1 MKKVEKNSGKALLP
15 FLVFISVYLA
25 TGIVLHL
32 KGVEMAFYQLPAPI
46 AAFVGIVSAF
56 LLFEGSIDE
65 KFDNLIE
72 GCGDSN
78 IIIMCL
84 IYLLAGAFSTLASA
98 SGGVDSVVGLGLTF
112 IPARFLPAGIFL
124 IASFISIATG
134 SSVGTITAL
143 GPIAIGLAQS
153 AGINLAMMLGSLVGG
168 SMFGDNLSIISD
180 TTIAATRTQ
189 NCDMK
194 DKFRMNIKLAL
205 PAGIITLIL
214 LIIFGSPEVE
224 VNPSHLTY
232 EILNIIPYLFVLIFA
247 LVGINVFLVLT
258 GGIALSGGLLLIKN
272 GFDLL
277 DLSQS
282 IWEGFTGM
290 FEIFLLSMLIGGL
303 SNMVTKEGGIN
314 WIISK
319 IKRFAKGEKS
329 GELGIA
335 TLVSLADM
343 AVANNTIAIII
354 SGPIAKQMCMEYKID
369 PRRSASLLDSFSCV
383 FQGLVPYAAQ
393 VLIAAG
399 FTNGALAPFELMP
412 YFWYQFILGAISII
426 SIFIPFAGAKDK
438 WNFDYDMPESKVQSH
453 INNLEGTLEVQD

>member
-1 MKKVEKNSGKALLP
+1 MKKVEKISGKALIP
-15 FLVFISVYLA
+15 FLVFISVYLVS
-25 TGIVLHL
+25 GIVLHL
-32 KGVEMAFYQLPAPI
+32 NGVEMAFYQLPAPV
-46 AAFVGIVSAF
+46 AAFIGIISAF
-56 LLFEGSIDE
+56 ILFKGSIDE

-98 SGGVDSVVGLGLTF
+98 SGGVDSVVGLGMTF
-112 IPARFLPAGIFL
+112 IPARFLTAGIFL
-124 IASFISIATG
+124 IASFLSIATG

-143 GPIAIGLAQS
+143 GPIAIGLAES
-153 AGINLAMMLGSLVGG
+153 AGINLPMMLGALVGG

-205 PAGIITLIL
+205 PAGIITFIL
-214 LIIFGSPEVE
+214 FLIFGSPDTQV
-224 VNPSHLTY
+224 SHDQLSY
-232 EILNIIPYLFVLIFA
+232 ELLHIIPYIFVLVFA
-247 LVGINVFLVLT
+247 LMGVNVFLVLT
-258 GGIALSGGLLLIKN
+258 GGIVLSGIVLLMNN
-272 GFDLL
+272 GYDLL
-277 DLSQS
+277 ALSQS
-282 IWEGFTGM
+282 IWQGFTGM
-290 FEIFLLSMLIGGL
+290 FEIFLLSLLIGGL

-319 IKRFAKGEKS
+319 IKKFAKGEKS

-335 TLVSLADM
+335 ALVSMADI
-343 AVANNTIAIII
+343 AVANNTVAIII
-354 SGPIAKQMCMEYKID
+354 SGPIAKEMCNEYKID

-399 FTNGALAPFELMP
+399 FTNGAVAPFQLMP
-412 YFWYQFILGAISII
+412 FFWYQFILGVICII
-426 SIFIPFAGAKDK
+426 SIFIPFTAAKDK
-438 WNFDYDMPESKVQSH
+438 WNFEYDMPESKVQAH
-453 INNLEGTLEVQD
+453 INSLEGTVEVQA